1 MRSIL
6 NGRFN
11 INPVKKRFDRLTP
24 TANSGIETITR
35 TQRIIHWSFM
45 RNKNVHIP
53 SFLEKFCSGRIRVS
67 AVSKQTAV

>member
-53 SFLEKFCSGRIRVS
+53 SFLEKL
-67 AVSKQTAV
+67 